1 MRLLAGWV
9 VAIVKWKTYAT
20 EPRCVPTAHAIRI
33 VFTAYLL
40 FGSISAQPRS
50 RPGEFPEAYSRTN
63 HGGVIDDICD

>member
-20 EPRCVPTAHAIRI
+20 ELRCVPTAHAIRI